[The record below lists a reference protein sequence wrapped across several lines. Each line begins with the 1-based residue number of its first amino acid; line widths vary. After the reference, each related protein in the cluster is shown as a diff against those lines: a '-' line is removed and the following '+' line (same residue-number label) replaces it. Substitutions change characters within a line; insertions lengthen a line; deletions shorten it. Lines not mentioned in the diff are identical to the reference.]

1 MPKLDPAPA
10 SDAVQSNGPARL
22 SLRGVGHSFVDD
34 QFLFRYLDAEFAAGA
49 VWGLRGP
56 SGSGKSTLLSLIA
69 GWEPPTEGRVER
81 SRIST
86 VRWVFQN
93 PLGVAQRT
101 ALDHVALPYM
111 ATGLSRANGE
121 ELALRRLAD
130 FGLEDS
136 ADKRFSLLSG
146 GEAQR
151 LMLARAVAGNP
162 DLILVDEPTAQL
174 DRSTAATVN
183 SVLSGLARNGAVVVV
198 ASHDQ
203 DTLDACT
210 EVLDLTKYGQR
221 SAAK

>member
-1 MPKLDPAPA
+1 MPKLETA
-10 SDAVQSNGPARL
+10 SALDTVQPGSARSL
-22 SLRGVGHSFVDD
+22 SLRGVGHSFVDGH
-34 QFLFRYLDAEFAAGA
+34 FLFRGLDAKFTAGA

-56 SGSGKSTLLSLIA
+56 SGSGKSTLLSILS
-69 GWEPPTEGRVER
+69 GWESPTEGSVER
-81 SRIST
+81 AGIST

-101 ALDHVALPYM
+101 ALDHVALPYL
-111 ATGLSRANGE
+111 ATGLSRDHSE
-121 ELALRRLAD
+121 ELALERLAD
-130 FGLEDS
+130 FGLENS

-183 SVLSGLARNGAVVVV
+183 AVLSGLARSGAVVIV

-203 DTLDACT
+203 NTLEACT
-210 EVLDLTKYGQR
+210 EVLDLTKYGQG
-221 SAAK
+221 STT

>member
-1 MPKLDPAPA
+1 MPRLEAAPA
-10 SDAVQSNGPARL
+10 RDAVQFNGSARL
-22 SLRGVGHSFVDD
+22 SLRGIGHSFVDD
-34 QFLFRYLDAEFAAGA
+34 HFLFRHIDAEFAAGA

-56 SGSGKSTLLSLIA
+56 SGSGKSTLLSIIA
-69 GWEPPTEGRVER
+69 GWELSTEGRVER

-101 ALDHVALPYM
+101 ALDHVALPYL
-111 ATGLSRANGE
+111 ATGLSRAQGE
-121 ELALRRLAD
+121 ELALQRLAD
-130 FGLEDS
+130 FGLENS

-174 DRSTAATVN
+174 DRATAATVN
-183 SVLSGLARNGAVVVV
+183 SVLSGLALSGAVVVV
-198 ASHDQ
+198 ASHDH
-203 DTLDACT
+203 DTLEACS
-210 EVLDLTKYGQR
+210 EVLDLTKYGQG
-221 SAAK
+221 SAAT